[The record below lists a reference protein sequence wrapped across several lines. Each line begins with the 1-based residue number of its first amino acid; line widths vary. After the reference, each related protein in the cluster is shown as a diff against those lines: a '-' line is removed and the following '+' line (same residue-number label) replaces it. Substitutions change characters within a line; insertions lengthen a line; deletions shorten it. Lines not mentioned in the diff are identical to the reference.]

1 MKFKRLKISDI
12 VEITPEVFKDNR
24 GFFCEIFRLNIFKK
38 IFKVKN
44 INFIQ
49 DNLSKS
55 KKYTLRG
62 LHYQIENTQDK
73 LISVLDGEIFDVAV
87 DLRKNSKTF
96 GKYFSI
102 YLSEKNGK
110 SVFLPQ
116 GFAHGFL
123 GVQKENIIYY
133 LCTNYRSAIHE
144 HGIKWNDKDLKI
156 KWPIK
161 KPITSK
167 KDKNNIDFFEYKKNF
182 ID

>member
-1 MKFKRLKISDI
+1 MKKLNTKFKGLFVVKSK
-12 VEITPEVFKDNR
+12 VFFDKR
-24 GFFCEIFRLNIFKK
+24 GFFRETFKSK
-38 IFKVKN
+38 LIRKKLVFGCS
-44 INFIQ
+44 
-49 DNLSKS
+49 SKS
-55 KKYTLRG
+55 KKNVLRG
-62 LHYQIENTQDK
+62 LHLQNKRSQGKFVT
-73 LISVLDGEIFDVAV
+73 VLKGEIFDVAV

-161 KPITSK
+161 KPIISK

>member
-24 GFFCEIFRLNIFKK
+24 GFFCEIFRLNIFKN
-38 IFKVKN
+38 IIKVKN

-96 GKYFSI
+96 GKHVSCI
-102 YLSEKNGK
+102 LNSKKKNLLWVPK
-110 SVFLPQ
+110 
-116 GFAHGFL
+116 GFAHGFF
-123 GVQKENIIYY
+123 VQSKSALVSYKVTDYY
-133 LCTNYRSAIHE
+133 NKKAERTLL
-144 HGIKWNDKDLKI
+144 WNDKSLNI
-156 KWPIK
+156 KWPNSIK
-161 KPITSK
+161 KIVSN
-167 KDKNNIDFFEYKKNF
+167 KDKNGDILDINKKYF
-182 ID
+182 